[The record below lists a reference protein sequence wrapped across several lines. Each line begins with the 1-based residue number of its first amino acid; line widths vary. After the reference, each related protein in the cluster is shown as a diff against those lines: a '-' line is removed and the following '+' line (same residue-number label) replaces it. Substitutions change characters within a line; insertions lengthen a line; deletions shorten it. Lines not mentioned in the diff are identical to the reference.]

1 MDQTPTSNRLRL
13 IVSGQDRH
21 TIEKKTSKA
30 KKFFIITLKKVS
42 TLHVQKKKYV
52 ASLKIPP
59 NTSLMVYPPPPQKN
73 GRFVDHPTFLLSQI
87 DCDLL
92 CMIFDSLSLKK
103 LKLERESYFHHSF
116 ESHFQ

>member
-1 MDQTPTSNRLRL
+1 MYVCMILTFYNDGISTNSLFFETMMA
-13 IVSGQDRH
+13 VSF
-21 TIEKKTSKA
+21 TIPK
-30 KKFFIITLKKVS
+30 
-42 TLHVQKKKYV
+42 
-52 ASLKIPP
+52 
-59 NTSLMVYPPPPQKN
+59 KN

-103 LKLERESYFHHSF
+103 LKPERESFFHHSF